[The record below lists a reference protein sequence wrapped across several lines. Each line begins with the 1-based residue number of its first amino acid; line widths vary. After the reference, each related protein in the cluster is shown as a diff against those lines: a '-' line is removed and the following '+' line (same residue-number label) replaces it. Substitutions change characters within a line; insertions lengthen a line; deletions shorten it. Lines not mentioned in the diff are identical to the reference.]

1 MSELRQM
8 ISTETDQ
15 LTYAKALLL
24 ETKLLVQFATLGSAM
39 FVQSLLT
46 KIGQARKIFA
56 EVVSQESVYVARCEL
71 IHAQILCKAG
81 SQMTPG

>member
-39 FVQSLLT
+39 FV
-46 KIGQARKIFA
+46 
-56 EVVSQESVYVARCEL
+56 
-71 IHAQILCKAG
+71 
-81 SQMTPG
+81 